1 MPLKGTD
8 VVRAVAR
15 LSRRDKQLADAAR
28 GAETVGEP
36 SSMESA
42 LLDAARV
49 MQATDAPH
57 ALIGGLAVA
66 VHTGHP
72 RATKDVD
79 FAVRS
84 DVDLDALIA
93 AFLATGFELR
103 GRHEHSINLLHPAG
117 DPVQLAFDPGFD
129 AAIDRAESV
138 TVTGTEVRIVGRA
151 DLIALKERAAADP
164 ARRRSKALRDQADV
178 EMLRGDVPDPD
189 EGW

>member
-15 LSRRDKQLADAAR
+15 LSRRDRQLADAAR

-49 MQATDAPH
+49 MQATDTPH

-66 VHTGHP
+66 VYTGHP
-72 RATKDVD
+72 RATK
-79 FAVRS
+79 

-103 GRHEHSINLLHPAG
+103 SRHEHTINLLHPAG
-117 DPVQLAFDPGFD
+117 DPVQLAF
-129 AAIDRAESV
+129 
-138 TVTGTEVRIVGRA
+138 
-151 DLIALKERAAADP
+151 DP